1 MSHTLWKLSI
11 LLLTLSITLYGCS
24 LINPPDPTPIPTPT
38 PGEASIDL
46 RGKGVI
52 ASGEVVPVR
61 VAQLSFD
68 RTGRVQLVEVDEDE
82 DVEIGQIL
90 AQLEG
95 QETLEAN
102 VTAAEMELLAAQQ
115 DLDALSENIGIA
127 RAEAFQEIV
136 ETNQIIGDT
145 QYRLY
150 SLAVPMTFADLDTKE
165 ALELAKE
172 KLEGA
177 REEFEPYKF
186 KSSGDPTRE
195 DLKEKV
201 ERARSDFNAIMRR
214 LESEAALLKANARLE
229 KAEANYKAL
238 QDGPDPDAVAMAEA
252 RLKNAEASF
261 KVARKA
267 LEGATLI
274 APISGTAVSVDILP
288 GETVLAGQVVMTLAD
303 LSSLRVETTDLSE
316 RDVAKIL
323 IGQTTTIYVEAL
335 DIEVPGQI
343 VRIAPQAKIVGG
355 DVTYTVVIELDDQ
368 PVDLRWGMTVE
379 VDITSD

>member
-1 MSHTLWKLSI
+1 MSHTLRKLSI

-38 PGEASIDL
+38 PGEASGDF
-46 RGKGVI
+46 RGKGVV

-82 DVEIGQIL
+82 EVDIGQIL

-95 QETLEAN
+95 QETLEAT

-214 LESEAALLKANARLE
+214 LESEAALKEANARLE

-274 APISGTAVSVDILP
+274 APISGTAVSVDILA
-288 GETVLAGQVVMTLAD
+288 GETVLAGQAVMTLAD

-316 RDVAKIL
+316 RDVAKIH
-323 IGQTTTIYVEAL
+323 IGQPTTIYVEAL

>member
-1 MSHTLWKLSI
+1 MSNPLRKLLL
-11 LLLTLSITLYGCS
+11 LLLTLFITLYGCNQ
-24 LINPPDPTPIPTPT
+24 INPPDPTPIPTPT
-38 PGEASIDL
+38 PGEASGGF
-46 RGKGVI
+46 RSKGVV

-82 DVEIGQIL
+82 GVDIGQIL

-95 QETLEAN
+95 QETLEAT

-115 DLDALSENIGIA
+115 DLDALSENIGID
-127 RAEAFQEIV
+127 RAETFQEIV
-136 ETNQIIGDT
+136 QTNQIIGDT

-150 SLAVPMTFADLDTKE
+150 SLAVPMAFAGMDTKE

-195 DLKEKV
+195 NLKEKV

-214 LESEAALLKANARLE
+214 LESEAALKEANARLE

-238 QDGPDPDAVAMAEA
+238 QDGPDPDAIAMAEA

-288 GETVLAGQVVMTLAD
+288 GETVLAGQAVMMLAD

-316 RDVAKIL
+316 RDVARVAV
-323 IGQTTTIYVEAL
+323 GQGASVYIEAL
-335 DIEVPGQI
+335 NLDVPGRV
-343 VRIAPQAKIVGG
+343 VRIAPQAVVAGG
-355 DVTYTVVIELDDQ
+355 DVVYTVLVELNEQ
-368 PVDLRWGMTVE
+368 PEGLRWGMTVE